1 LKQAAR
7 VFAVLIA
14 FVAMASSVFA
24 EPYTENLI
32 WGKVTDVSDGDTLTM
47 QGDGKKMIR
56 VQLAYIDAPDL
67 DDNSGETQPLYR
79 ESTHTLRELTL
90 NKEVIVESLGT
101 DQFGRVEGM
110 IFIDQTNIN
119 VEMVRLGMAELYAP
133 VRFNPSKHKKEYVQQ
148 LLDAEELAK
157 KAGTGVWG
165 AEGYVSPYEFRRRH
179 R

>member
-1 LKQAAR
+1 MQAA
-7 VFAVLIA
+7 
-14 FVAMASSVFA
+14 SVFA
-24 EPYTENLI
+24 LLIALAAPTASSYAESYTENLI
-32 WGKVTDVSDGDTLTM
+32 WGKVVDISDGDTLTM

-79 ESTHTLRELTL
+79 ESTNALREMTL

-119 VEMVRLGMAELYAP
+119 MEMVRLGMAELYAP
-133 VRFNPSKHKKEYVQQ
+133 VRFNPSKYKKEYVRQ
-148 LLDAEELAK
+148 LLEAEEQAK
-157 KAGTGVWG
+157 KAGSGIWG